1 MAFFTKANATLQ
13 MHNRELEHM
22 LLVAR
27 QRLQEMGLSTTPD
40 VRATETDNN
49 QDVKV
54 NIAESKV
61 QPVSVGLCD
70 QTSAQ
75 AGEDAKQKS
84 GLEVVSTMKMSAFPS
99 LATVQ
104 VPSLSVPGDNE
115 SDDEYIEALRQ
126 VRQ

>member
-27 QRLQEMGLSTTPD
+27 QRLQEMGLSTTSD
-40 VRATETDNN
+40 VGAIETDNN

-61 QPVSVGLCD
+61 QPVSVGLSD

-75 AGEDAKQKS
+75 AGYAKQKS
-84 GLEVVSTMKMSAFPS
+84 GLEVVSTMKVPTFPN